1 MQANDDILY
10 AAKVCAVKLMGKMS
24 YTYSGM
30 IKKLCEKG
38 YDCDIAQEAADHYKE
53 LGYLDDGEYAKK
65 YIYDAAHLKNYG
77 RERIE
82 YGLRQK
88 GVDGYVIEDAFAELD
103 IDFFELAKQLA
114 EKRFAG
120 KEISGEKERAK
131 FIGFMRRRGFSYE
144 QINYAIDEYTE

>member
-1 MQANDDILY
+1 MQTNDDILY

-30 IKKLCEKG
+30 IEKLCEKG
-38 YDCDIAQEAADHYKE
+38 YDFDIAQEAADHYKE

-82 YGLRQK
+82 YGLHQK
-88 GVDGYVIEDAFAELD
+88 GVDGYIIEDAFAELD

-114 EKRFAG
+114 EKRFDG
-120 KEISGEKERAK
+120 KKISGEKERAK

-144 QINYAIDEYTE
+144 QINYAMDEYTE